1 MVSQMQGETDMANY
15 DLEDAVMMLHNIART
30 VEREI
35 GFGTLAQDV
44 RKSADVLNELI
55 RPIKVVETK

>member
-1 MVSQMQGETDMANY
+1 MNRSY

-35 GFGTLAQDV
+35 GFSTLAQEV
-44 RKSADVLNELI
+44 RKNADSLSEMIQPILI
-55 RPIKVVETK
+55 PEETE